1 MVKCGKILMK
11 EVIRMSLIKE
21 LEIYFKDLIESLGF
35 NIENVEVLPS
45 SKKEFGDF
53 QINVAMQLAKTYHKN
68 PIDIANEIVAKMDDR
83 FINVNIQGPGFINL
97 TLSDKIV
104 VDYLKRCLQDFN
116 NFVDKVPKKKIL
128 FDYGGANVAK
138 SLHVGHMRSANI
150 GEALKRLTRLMGN
163 DVISDVHLGDIGRQ
177 AGMIIYEIK
186 LRNPELPYFDPSFEG
201 VYPPL
206 PYTKEELDKMYPE
219 ASIKASNDEKILEEV
234 RKLTFLVDKQEKGYK
249 ELWDEIKKRSIENIK
264 ETYKTLN
271 CEFDLWEGE
280 LDSYPYIPKTLEKMK
295 SRLRESDGALVI
307 DVKKD
312 DDKLEVPP
320 LIVIKEDGST
330 IYATRDLAT
339 IYSRVERF
347 NPDEMIYITDN
358 RQSLYFEQ
366 VFRASYLTN
375 LVPST
380 TKLTFLG
387 LGTMNGPD
395 NKPFKTRDGK
405 VVGLEELI
413 QLVNKSTLEK
423 TSDRTEEKEKT
434 AKKIAIAALKYADLL
449 PYRTTDYIFDI
460 DKFNSLEGKT
470 GPYILY
476 TTVRIKSLLEK
487 NKDSKIDLSI
497 LPNQE
502 AKNIMLKL
510 LELPKT
516 LNVAYREKSLSYIC
530 DFLFVLCN
538 LYNKLYNEHNI
549 TNEESIEAKS
559 SLLAISKLVQEV
571 NTNLLDVLAIE
582 VPEKM

>member
-1 MVKCGKILMK
+1 
-11 EVIRMSLIKE
+11 MSLIKE
-21 LEIYFKDLIESLGF
+21 LEIYFKDLINNLGYSIES
-35 NIENVEVLPS
+35 VEVVPS
-45 SKKEFGDF
+45 SKREYGDF
-53 QINVAMQLAKTYHKN
+53 QINIAMQLAKTYHKN
-68 PIDIANEIVAKMDDR
+68 PLDIANEIISKMDDR
-83 FINVNIQGPGFINL
+83 FTNVNIQGPGFINL
-97 TLSDKIV
+97 TLSDKII
-104 VDYLKRCLQDFN
+104 VDYLQKCLQDFN
-116 NFVDKVPKKKIL
+116 NFVDKVSKKKIM

-150 GEALKRLTRLMGN
+150 GEALKRLTKLMGN

-186 LRNPELPYFDPSFEG
+186 SRNPELPYFDPNYEG
-201 VYPPL
+201 TYPPL

-219 ASIKASNDEKILEEV
+219 ASIKASNDEKIMEEV
-234 RKLTFLVDKQEKGYK
+234 RRYTYLVDKQEKGYK
-249 ELWDEIKKRSIENIK
+249 ELWDEIKKRSIDNIK
-264 ETYKTLN
+264 KVYKTLN
-271 CEFDLWEGE
+271 CDFDLWEGE
-280 LDSYPYIPKTLEKMK
+280 LDSYPYIPKTIEKMK
-295 SRLRESDGALVI
+295 PLLRESDGALVI
-307 DVKKD
+307 DVKKE

-330 IYATRDLAT
+330 IYATRELAT
-339 IYSRVERF
+339 IYSRMERF

-358 RQSLYFEQ
+358 RQALYFEQ

-375 LVPST
+375 LVSPT
-380 TKLTFLG
+380 TKLSFLG

-413 QLVNKSTLEK
+413 KLVNKSTLDK
-423 TSDRTEEKEKT
+423 TSDRTTEKEVT

-487 NKDSKIDLSI
+487 NKDYRIDLSTV
-497 LPNQE
+497 PNFE

-510 LELPKT
+510 LELPKV
-516 LNVAYREKSLSYIC
+516 LNVSYREKSLSYIC
-530 DFLFVLCN
+530 DYLFVLCN

-549 TNEESIEAKS
+549 TNETNEETKT

-571 NTNLLDVLAIE
+571 NTNLLNVLAIE